1 MTPHLVARVC
11 GTNVRHEKE
20 NSVQIAAG
28 VLSALALDPEKMKAS
43 FEYVSIFGTWLR
55 ELPC

>member
-1 MTPHLVARVC
+1 MLDMIKSTQ
-11 GTNVRHEKE
+11 

-43 FEYVSIFGTWLR
+43 FEYVSIFGT
-55 ELPC
+55 